1 MAAQA
6 TVTLTDGQSTP
17 VNHAFNPNGV
27 TAGVAMWRNTVGG
40 IAAGFEVLT
49 SSIRETKNGPKP
61 GNVVTL
67 KLNVPVMETISG
79 ADLAGYTPQPSV
91 AFELEAI
98 VTFRAPARCT
108 KQQRK
113 DLRVMLA
120 DLLAE
125 SVTVAAVDDLE
136 QAW

>member
-6 TVTLTDGQSTP
+6 TVTLTDGEATP

-27 TAGVAMWRNTVGG
+27 KDGVSMWRETAGG
-40 IAAGFEVLT
+40 IAAGFPVLT
-49 SSIRETKNGPKP
+49 TSIRETKNGPKP

-79 ADLAGYTPQPSV
+79 ADLAGYTPQPQV

-98 VTFRAPARCT
+98 VTLRCPARCS

-113 DLRVMLA
+113 NIRTMLA
-120 DLLAE
+120 DLLGE
-125 SVTVAAVDDLE
+125 SVTVAAIDDLE